1 MNIKM
6 PSSRDIERINN
17 RINEFQYAKDKWDKE
32 QKQIKAENILKYTE
46 IHISGLITLILLL
59 AGAGAVLYLIH
70 ITPEQDI
77 NIKVIKIIF
86 FFIFYFLLIC
96 VVHGVNCF
104 LSLNQQREVKI
115 TNIIPRNKAILIKGF
130 DINTKEKIWITSF
143 IIKIRKFEISK
154 AKSFNTGE
162 IITIKTSKHDCR
174 FS

>member
-70 ITPEQDI
+70 
-77 NIKVIKIIF
+77 
-86 FFIFYFLLIC
+86 IFYFLLIC